1 MSIGSLFLEALFI
14 VFLVFI
20 NGFFSC
26 AEIAIIS
33 AKRSVINKLA
43 EDGNESAKLV
53 LKMKNEPERFLATV
67 QIGVT
72 LVSTLG
78 SVVGGVIAVKHL
90 KPVFEAIPV
99 APVRDGAELIALT
112 TVVILLSY
120 ALLVVGELAPK
131 SLALKYADTIAC
143 FSAKPLTLISKY
155 TGLIVKILTSSTKFA
170 LKSIGVKDTTGE
182 VFLPREEIRYHI
194 REGRAH
200 GVLEETEA
208 ALLHGV
214 FNFADTTVKEVMVPK
229 PQFTAIN
236 IDTPPDEVLHFM
248 TESGF
253 SRYPVYRDNLNH
265 IVGILF
271 NKDVFRILESEKDV
285 VLSDTIRSP
294 YFVPSS
300 IMISRLLREMQRRKL
315 HMAIVVD
322 EHGEVDGLVT
332 IEDILEEIV
341 GEIEDEYDVEKG
353 GLIEKQRDGTM
364 VIDASVSLADLN
376 DAGVPFNEDES
387 KEFNTLAGFMLGKL
401 QRIPRGGEFTTHN
414 GFRFTVVDMEQF
426 RIAKVKA
433 ERIKPSTKT
442 RLGKNAAKAAKQN
455 AAASQGIKKP
465 ETET

>member
-1 MSIGSLFLEALFI
+1 LSIGSLFLEVIFI
-14 VFLVFI
+14 VFLVII

-33 AKRSVINKLA
+33 SKRSVIDKLA
-43 EDGNESAKLV
+43 QEGNESARLV
-53 LKMKNEPERFLATV
+53 LEMKNEPERFLATI
-67 QIGVT
+67 QIGITV
-72 LVSTLG
+72 VSTLG
-78 SVVGGVIAVKHL
+78 SVVGGVIAVRYL
-90 KPVFEAIPV
+90 QPVFAAIPISLI
-99 APVRDGAELIALT
+99 RNGAEIISLSI
-112 TVVILLSY
+112 VVILLSY

-131 SLALKYADTIAC
+131 SLALKYADRIAC
-143 FSAKPLTLISKY
+143 FAAKPLNLLSKR
-155 TGLIVKILTSSTKFA
+155 TGLLVRLLTASTKFT
-170 LKSIGVKDTTGE
+170 LKNIGVKDSQGE

-229 PQFTAIN
+229 PQFIAID
-236 IDTPPDEVLHFM
+236 IDTAEDEILHFM

-253 SRYPVYRDNLNH
+253 SRYPVYKDNLNH
-265 IVGILF
+265 IKGILF
-271 NKDVFRILESEKDV
+271 NKDVFRVLESEETL
-285 VLSDTIRSP
+285 VLSETIRAP

-300 IMISRLLREMQRRKL
+300 IKISRLLREMQRRKL

-322 EHGEVDGLVT
+322 EDGEVDGLVT

-364 VIDASVSLADLN
+364 IIDASISLVDLN
-376 DAGVPFNEDES
+376 DAGIPFNEDES
-387 KEFNTLAGFMLGKL
+387 KEFNTLAGIMLDKL
-401 QRIPRGGEFTTHN
+401 QRIPRGGEFITHN
-414 GFRFTVVDMEQF
+414 GYRFTVVDMEQF
-426 RIAKVKA
+426 RIAKIKA
-433 ERIKPSTKT
+433 ELLST
-442 RLGKNAAKAAKQN
+442 RRRKNATQAEQK
-455 AAASQGIKKP
+455 SGESSERIKKP

>member
-1 MSIGSLFLEALFI
+1 MLFI
-14 VFLVFI
+14 VFLVII

-33 AKRSVINKLA
+33 AKRSVLDKLA
-43 EDGNESAKLV
+43 NEGNESAKLV
-53 LKMKNEPERFLATV
+53 LDMKNEPERFLATI

-72 LVSTLG
+72 VVSTLG

-90 KPVFEAIPV
+90 QPLFAAIPISIV
-99 APVRDGAELIALT
+99 KNGAELISLAI
-112 TVVILLSY
+112 VVIVLSY

-131 SLALKYADTIAC
+131 SLALKYADRIAC
-143 FSAKPLTLISKY
+143 FAAKPLNLISRC
-155 TGLIVKILTSSTKFA
+155 TGLLVGLLTASTKLA
-170 LKSIGVKDTTGE
+170 LKTLGVKDSPEE

-229 PQFTAIN
+229 PQFTAIDL
-236 IDTPPDEVLHFM
+236 DTPENEILHFM
-248 TESGF
+248 TEAGF

-271 NKDVFRILESEKDV
+271 NKDVFRILESDKAL
-285 VLSDTIRSP
+285 VLNEAIRTP

-364 VIDASVSLADLN
+364 VIDASVSLLDLN

-387 KEFNTLAGFMLGKL
+387 KEFNTLAGFMLDRL

-414 GFRFTVVDMEQF
+414 GYRFTVVDMEQF

-433 ERIKPSTKT
+433 ELIKTK
-442 RLGKNAAKAAKQN
+442 AKPRPRKATMQ
-455 AAASQGIKKP
+455 ASKEDDSGIRKP
-465 ETET
+465 EAET

>member
-1 MSIGSLFLEALFI
+1 MSIGSLFFEVLFI
-14 VFLVFI
+14 VFLVVI

-33 AKRSVINKLA
+33 AKRSVLDKLA
-43 EDGNESAKLV
+43 GEGNESAKLV
-53 LKMKNEPERFLATV
+53 LDMKNDPERFLATI

-72 LVSTLG
+72 VVSTLG

-90 KPVFEAIPV
+90 QPVFAAIPISIIKN
-99 APVRDGAELIALT
+99 GAELISLAV
-112 TVVILLSY
+112 VVIILSY

-131 SLALKYADTIAC
+131 SLALKYADRIAC
-143 FSAKPLTLISKY
+143 FAAKPLNLISRC
-155 TGLIVKILTSSTKFA
+155 TGLLVGLLTSSTKLV
-170 LKSIGVKDTTGE
+170 LKTLGVKDSPEE

-229 PQFTAIN
+229 PQFTAIDL
-236 IDTPPDEVLHFM
+236 DTPENEILHFM

-271 NKDVFRILESEKDV
+271 NKDVFRILESDKAL
-285 VLSDTIRSP
+285 VLNEALRTP

-364 VIDASVSLADLN
+364 VIDASVSLLDLN
-376 DAGVPFNEDES
+376 DAGVPFSEADS
-387 KEFNTLAGFMLGKL
+387 KEFNTLAGFMLDRL

-414 GFRFTVVDMEQF
+414 GYRFTVVDMEQF

-433 ERIKPSTKT
+433 ELLKTKSKP
-442 RLGKNAAKAAKQN
+442 RPRKAARAEEEQVSSSN
-455 AAASQGIKKP
+455 GIRKP

>member
-1 MSIGSLFLEALFI
+1 LSIGSLFIEALFI
-14 VFLVFI
+14 TFLVFI

-33 AKRSVINKLA
+33 AKRSVIDKLA
-43 EDGNESAKLV
+43 EEGNESAKLV
-53 LKMKNEPERFLATV
+53 LEMKNEPERFLATI

-72 LVSTLG
+72 VVSTLG

-90 KPVFEAIPV
+90 KPVFAAIPI
-99 APVRDGAELIALT
+99 PIIRDGAELIALT
-112 TVVILLSY
+112 IVVVILSY
-120 ALLVVGELAPK
+120 ALLVIGELAPK
-131 SLALKYADTIAC
+131 SLALKYADRIAC
-143 FSAKPLTLISKY
+143 FAAKPLNLISKC
-155 TGLIVKILTSSTKFA
+155 TGLIVGLLTTSTRFA
-170 LKSIGVKDTTGE
+170 LKTVGVKDTSGE

-236 IDTPPDEVLHFM
+236 MDTPEDEILHFM

-265 IVGILF
+265 IIGILF
-271 NKDVFRILESEKDV
+271 NKDVLRVLESEETL
-285 VLSDTIRSP
+285 VLSETIRAP
-294 YFVPSS
+294 YFVPNS

-322 EHGEVDGLVT
+322 EHGEVDRLVT
-332 IEDILEEIV
+332 IEDTLEEIV

-364 VIDASVSLADLN
+364 LIDASVSLLDLN
-376 DAGVPFNEDES
+376 DAGVPFSEDES
-387 KEFNTLAGFMLGKL
+387 KEFNTLAGFMLGRL
-401 QRIPRGGEFTTHN
+401 QRIPKGGEFTTHN
-414 GFRFTVVDMEQF
+414 GYRFTVVDMELF

-433 ERIKPSTKT
+433 ELLRPDIKARPKKSAI
-442 RLGKNAAKAAKQN
+442 AAQEQAAN
-455 AAASQGIKKP
+455 PGAIRKP

>member
-1 MSIGSLFLEALFI
+1 MLFI
-14 VFLVFI
+14 VFLVVI

-33 AKRSVINKLA
+33 AKRSVLDKLA
-43 EDGNESAKLV
+43 GEGNESAKLV
-53 LKMKNEPERFLATV
+53 LDMKNDPERFLATI

-72 LVSTLG
+72 VVSTLG

-90 KPVFEAIPV
+90 QPVFAAIPISIIK
-99 APVRDGAELIALT
+99 DGAELISLAI
-112 TVVILLSY
+112 VVIILSY

-131 SLALKYADTIAC
+131 SLALKYADRIAC
-143 FSAKPLTLISKY
+143 FAAKPLNLISRC
-155 TGLIVKILTSSTKFA
+155 TGLLVGLLTASTKLV
-170 LKSIGVKDTTGE
+170 LKSLGVKDSPE
-182 VFLPREEIRYHI
+182 QVFLPREEIRYHI

-229 PQFTAIN
+229 PQFTAIDL
-236 IDTPPDEVLHFM
+236 DTPENEILHFM

-271 NKDVFRILESEKDV
+271 NKDVFRILESDKALILNEA
-285 VLSDTIRSP
+285 IRTP

-364 VIDASVSLADLN
+364 VIDASVSLLDLN

-387 KEFNTLAGFMLGKL
+387 KEFNTLAGFMLDKL

-414 GFRFTVVDMEQF
+414 GYRFTVVDMEQF

-433 ERIKPSTKT
+433 ELLKTKT
-442 RLGKNAAKAAKQN
+442 KPEPRKAATQATKED
-455 AAASQGIKKP
+455 ASGIRKP